1 LILRRQVTYSSM
13 GEVCPWNWRLEKTG
27 VMLWLIDGYNL
38 MHAAGAID
46 KHAKNGRTFHRKR
59 RQFLDVL
66 AGALG
71 VDRASRTTIV
81 FDAKKPPADFPV
93 EATYQG
99 MSIIFA
105 LGDENADA
113 RIERLI
119 AAHSAP
125 KSLTV
130 VSTDRRVRQAAN
142 RRKATSLTSEE
153 FLDAMDRF
161 QRQESRPLT
170 APVPAPAPD
179 RPAAAAAD
187 QPSSAA
193 SNDADYWVSVFG
205 HLDSTP
211 EVVEAL
217 APSPTLLTDEEIA
230 RIQREVDQES

>member
-1 LILRRQVTYSSM
+1 M
-13 GEVCPWNWRLEKTG
+13 GEVCLGNRRFETTG

-38 MHAAGAID
+38 MHAAGAFD
-46 KHAKNGRTFHRKR
+46 KHAKNGRAFHRKR
-59 RQFLDVL
+59 RRFLDVV

-71 VDRASRTTIV
+71 AERASRTTIV
-81 FDAKKPPADFPV
+81 FDAKKPPADFPL

-113 RIERLI
+113 RIEQLI

-130 VSTDRRVRQAAN
+130 VSTDRRVRQAAT
-142 RRKATSLTSEE
+142 RRKARSITSEE

-161 QRQESRPLT
+161 QRRESRPLT
-170 APVPAPAPD
+170 APAPD
-179 RPAAAAAD
+179 RPTAAVAD
-187 QPSSAA
+187 QPPSAA
-193 SNDADYWVSVFG
+193 SDDADYWVSVFG

-211 EVVEAL
+211 EVMEAL
-217 APSPTLLTDEEIA
+217 TPSPTLLTDEEIA
-230 RIQREVDQES
+230 RIQREVDLES

>member
-1 LILRRQVTYSSM
+1 M
-13 GEVCPWNWRLEKTG
+13 GEVRLRNWRLETTG

-38 MHAAGAID
+38 MHAAGAFD
-46 KHAKNGRTFHRKR
+46 KHAKSGKIFHRKR
-59 RQFLDVL
+59 RRFLDVL

-71 VDRASRTTIV
+71 ADRASRTTIV
-81 FDAKKPPADFPV
+81 FDAKKKPADFPV
-93 EATYQG
+93 ESTYQG

-113 RIERLI
+113 RIEQLI

-142 RRKATSLTSEE
+142 RRKARSLTSEE

-161 QRQESRPLT
+161 QRRESRPLT
-170 APVPAPAPD
+170 APAPD

-193 SNDADYWVSVFG
+193 SDDADYWVSVFG

-211 EVVEAL
+211 EAMEAL
-217 APSPTLLTDEEIA
+217 TPSPTLLTDEEIA
-230 RIQREVDQES
+230 RIQREVNQES

>member
-1 LILRRQVTYSSM
+1 M
-13 GEVCPWNWRLEKTG
+13 GDDCLENWRLETTG

-46 KHAKNGRTFHRKR
+46 KHVKNGRTFHRKR

-71 VDRASRTTIV
+71 AERAARTTIV

-142 RRKATSLTSEE
+142 RRKARSIASEE
-153 FLDAMDRF
+153 FLDLMDRF
-161 QRQESRPLT
+161 QRRESQRST
-170 APVPAPAPD
+170 AS
-179 RPAAAAAD
+179 D
-187 QPSSAA
+187 QPAQVAA
-193 SNDADYWVSVFG
+193 QPPSTASDDSHYWINVFAD
-205 HLDSTP
+205 LDSTP
-211 EVVEAL
+211 EAMEAL
-217 APSPTLLTDEEIA
+217 TPSPTLLTDEEIA

>member
-1 LILRRQVTYSSM
+1 M
-13 GEVCPWNWRLEKTG
+13 GEVRPRNWRLETTG

-59 RQFLDVL
+59 RRFLDVL

-71 VDRASRTTIV
+71 ADRASRTTIV

-93 EATYQG
+93 EAIYQG

-113 RIERLI
+113 RIEQLI

-142 RRKATSLTSEE
+142 RRKARSLTSEE

-161 QRQESRPLT
+161 QRRESRS
-170 APVPAPAPD
+170 ADGSSSRSAGS
-179 RPAAAAAD
+179 RGRD

-193 SNDADYWVSVFG
+193 SDDADYWVSVFG

-211 EVVEAL
+211 EAMEAL
-217 APSPTLLTDEEIA
+217 TPSPTLLT
-230 RIQREVDQES
+230 R